1 MTITGLSLTIAAAAL
16 VAFPQIAAAD
26 VSPLGKRLYE
36 SSCASCHGPTGKGD
50 GPLSGYLETKPYDL
64 TQIMK
69 DNNGVY
75 PFTLLAEI
83 VDGRRMVALHGS
95 RDMPV
100 WGSVFSKKASEYYS
114 DFPAPY
120 DTESFVRAR
129 VLALVEYIYSLQA
142 K

>member
-1 MTITGLSLTIAAAAL
+1 MTIKGLSLTIAAAAL
-16 VAFPQIAAAD
+16 VAFPQLAAAD
-26 VSPLGKRLYE
+26 MSPLGKKEYE

-50 GPLSGYLETKPYDL
+50 GPLSGYLEKKAADL

-69 DNNGVY
+69 NNNGVY

-83 VDGRRMVALHGS
+83 VDGRRTVSLHGS

-100 WGSVFSKKASEYYS
+100 WGNVYNQKAVEYYS

-120 DTESFVRAR
+120 NADSFIRTR

>member
-1 MTITGLSLTIAAAAL
+1 MTIKGFKLTVAAITLA
-16 VAFPQIAAAD
+16 AFPQIAAAD
-26 VSPLGKRLYE
+26 TSPLGKKEYE
-36 SSCASCHGPTGKGD
+36 SSCASCHGPAGKGD
-50 GPLSGYLETKPYDL
+50 GPLSGYLEKKAADL

-69 DNNGVY
+69 NNNGVY
-75 PFTLLAEI
+75 PFTLLSEI

-95 RDMPV
+95 GDMPV
-100 WGSVFSKKASEYYS
+100 WGNVYNKKASQYYS

-120 DTESFVRAR
+120 DTEAFVRAR

>member
-1 MTITGLSLTIAAAAL
+1 MSIKGLKLIIAVVAL
-16 VAFPQIAAAD
+16 VAMPQLAAAD
-26 VSPLGKRLYE
+26 MAPLGKREYE
-36 SSCASCHGPTGKGD
+36 SSCASCHGATGKGD
-50 GPLSGYLETKPYDL
+50 GPLSGYLGKKATDL

-69 DNNGVY
+69 NNNGVY

-83 VDGRRMVALHGS
+83 VDGRRGVALHGS
-95 RDMPV
+95 GDMPV
-100 WGSVFSKKASEYYS
+100 WGNVYNKKAVEYYS

-120 DTESFVRAR
+120 DAESFVRAR